1 MKIDVEVQGV
11 DALIRRLKQLEPEAQ
26 KATGAALYQEAEQI
40 MTRSKSEFVPVQT
53 GVLRGTGHV
62 NEPQIRGSSIEVTMG
77 YGGPAA
83 PYALKQ
89 HEDLTYHHDVGT
101 NKYLEKPTLEA
112 IRGMPGRLVERIRK
126 IFK

>member
-26 KATGAALYQEAEQI
+26 QATGAALYQEAEQI
-40 MTRSKSEFVPVQT
+40 MTRSKQEFVPVKT

-62 NEPQIRGSSIEVTMG
+62 NEPEVHGSTIQVTMG

-89 HEDLTYHHDVGT
+89 HEDLTFNHPVGQA
-101 NKYLEKPTLEA
+101 KYLERPTLEA
-112 IRGMPGRLVERIRK
+112 VRGMGQRLADRIRK
-126 IFK
+126 MFK